1 MPEISV
7 IVPVYNVEKY
17 LRVCID
23 SILKQTFGDFELIL
37 IDDGSTD
44 KCGLICD
51 EYEQMDRR
59 IRLIHQENGGLSAA
73 RNTGLDLMSGEYV
86 TFIDSDD
93 IVSEAYLEILYS
105 GIKRY
110 NAQISVTQMYEFQGT
125 ARSSKSIENSD
136 IHNVWSGREAVLN
149 MYMDKPG
156 IGVNA
161 WGKLYYKNLFS
172 QLRFPIGKI
181 HEDQAKVPIL
191 LYWAERVVI
200 NYEQTYGYRIREDSI
215 MHKKF
220 SIKRYDDL
228 EAVDEC
234 ISFFERK
241 QETLLVNAAKCRRDK
256 LMAIYSLNAR
266 KNGVYKEVPKKYRI
280 GQYKAL
286 KYLYNHLT
294 DDQYTYQ
301 LAKIYPNWILPHE
314 YIRKIKKMLGIKVP
328 Q

>member
-17 LRVCID
+17 LRVCIE
-23 SILKQTFGDFELIL
+23 SILKQSFGDFELIL

-44 KCGLICD
+44 KCGAICD
-51 EYEQMDRR
+51 EYEQMDKR
-59 IRLIHQENGGLSAA
+59 IHVIHQKNGGLSAA
-73 RNTGLDLMSGEYV
+73 RNAGIDLMSGEYV

-93 IVSEAYLEILYS
+93 IVGEAYLEILYTV
-105 GIKRY
+105 IKRH
-110 NAQISVTQMYEFQGT
+110 NAQISVTQMYEFQDT
-125 ARSSKSIENSD
+125 ARLFKSDKIKNNED
-136 IHNVWSGREAVLN
+136 VLSGREAVLN

-156 IGVNA
+156 IGVTA
-161 WGKLYYKNLFS
+161 WGKLYYKELFS

-181 HEDQAKVPIL
+181 NEDQARVPIL
-191 LYWAERVVI
+191 LYMAERVVI

-215 MHKKF
+215 MHQKF
-220 SIKRYDDL
+220 SIKRYDEL

-241 QETLLVNAAKCRRDK
+241 REELLVNAAKWRRDK
-256 LMAIYSLNAR
+256 LLALYSLLAR
-266 KNGVYKEVPKKYRI
+266 KSGVYKEVPKNYRI
-280 GQYKAL
+280 GQYEAL

-301 LAKIYPNWILPHE
+301 LAKVHPNWLLPHA
-314 YIRKIKKMLGIKVP
+314 YIRKIKKMLGMKVP
-328 Q
+328 E